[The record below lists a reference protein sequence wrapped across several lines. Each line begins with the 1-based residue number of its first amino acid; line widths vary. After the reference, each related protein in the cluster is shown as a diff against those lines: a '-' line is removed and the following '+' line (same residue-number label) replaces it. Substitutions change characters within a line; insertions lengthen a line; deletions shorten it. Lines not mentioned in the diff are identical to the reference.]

1 MHATLDAQ
9 PSRIRK
15 SLQEDPSGRNRFS
28 LNEENEDGKPASHQQ
43 SGANDPYHLSQ
54 FPPGHEG
61 LIPWKYT
68 TREFGL
74 KTHRD
79 APRIIISPRR
89 MASLITTC
97 YMRQTTL

>member
-1 MHATLDAQ
+1 V
-9 PSRIRK
+9 
-15 SLQEDPSGRNRFS
+15 RNRFPLDEKNHDS
-28 LNEENEDGKPASHQQ
+28 KPASHQQ
-43 SGANDPYHLSQ
+43 AGAYCPYHLSQ

-74 KTHRD
+74 ETHRD

-97 YMRQTTL
+97 YLHQTTL